1 MNYLWLGRFCEISP
15 YHNKRPA
22 SLKGRRP
29 ELMGREQGA
38 CLTGGRGVV
47 VVVVAEAAMVML
59 VNRELREGE

>member
-1 MNYLWLGRFCEISP
+1 MNYLWLGRLCEISP

-38 CLTGGRGVV
+38 CLIRGRG

>member
-1 MNYLWLGRFCEISP
+1 MNYLWLGRLCEISP

-22 SLKGRRP
+22 SLKARRP

-38 CLTGGRGVV
+38 CLTGGWG

>member
-1 MNYLWLGRFCEISP
+1 MK
-15 YHNKRPA
+15 YHPITTKGLLHLN
-22 SLKGRRP
+22 GRRP